1 MDHKEHLPIIGV
13 GPIIVIPQMLL
24 TVLGVVLSELNFF
37 YFGKMSILKMPFFIL
52 GIMAILLGIYLW
64 CSANFKMKVEH
75 YITENKLATSG
86 IYRIVRNPIYSAFF
100 MVCTGVI
107 LIGNNLIL
115 LFIPL
120 VCWIYMTIFLKQTEE
135 KWLFHLH
142 GQEYIDYCKRV
153 NRCIPWFPR
162 QKET

>member
-24 TVLGVVLSELNFF
+24 TVLGIVLSELNSF

-64 CSANFKMKVEH
+64 CSANFKTKVER